1 MLFRPDRPQLR
12 QAVEADR
19 QALRGLLQSSRRVH
33 LHTDWRAADDYLGR
47 PPYLVAESGRTLVA
61 CLACPP
67 DPAPAA
73 WLRLAALGN
82 GRPGGDIAALLDASL
97 TALAELGAEELAV
110 LGPESWLLDPLRARG
125 FRSLTDVIT
134 YLKEDDNIAEPGNRD
149 VLVRRARLEDL
160 PALAALDA
168 NAFEPRWRHSADML
182 RSAYAVVASFEVAW
196 LDGGPVGYQLS
207 SVFGRYGHLAR
218 LTVQPAYQGQGIG
231 TRLLADALTNLN
243 RLGVTAVTLN
253 TQADN
258 LASRR
263 LYERFG
269 FRPTGDRVTVWQ
281 TAVGGGQ

>member
-12 QAVEADR
+12 PAAESDR

-33 LHTDWRAADDYLGR
+33 LHTDWRTADDYLGHS
-47 PPYLVAESGRTLVA
+47 PYLIAESGHTLVA

-82 GRPGGDIAALLDASL
+82 GRPGRDIAALLDAGL
-97 TALAELGAEELAV
+97 AALAELGAEELAV
-110 LGPESWLLDPLRARG
+110 LGPESWLLDPLRARS
-125 FRSLTDVIT
+125 FRPLTDVIT

-149 VLVRRARLEDL
+149 VLVRRARLEDV

-182 RSAYAVVASFEVAW
+182 RSAYAAVASFDVAW
-196 LDGGPVGYQLS
+196 LDDHPVGYQLS

-218 LTVQPAYQGQGIG
+218 LTVHPAYQGRGIG
-231 TRLLADALTNLN
+231 ARLLAGALANLS
-243 RLGVTAVTLN
+243 RFGVKAVTLN

-269 FRPTGDRVTVWQ
+269 FHPTGDRVTVWQ
-281 TAVGGGQ
+281 TRVPTGP